1 MQQPQMVPPGLQAMK
16 PVTPM
21 ATPDGYGA
29 MVRAVAQ
36 ANNLQELARLA
47 KMPYGF
53 LAAGKINELNR
64 VAQSAQAAEQP
75 TQDLNQQNLQQ
86 LAQRQQQQM
95 QMQIAQ
101 NLAAN
106 ESMGVPNIVNQME
119 QNPTMMAASGGMVE
133 GYKNGEEVGRDAEE
147 ELEKF
152 KAEQRAADRKA
163 LFKLP
168 VAAADVLSL
177 PITGGLELLDRTP
190 IVGRA
195 GRALFDAETLNPFG
209 GITPLYDAFYRA
221 DDTETKPDSK
231 SAPGTESPSK
241 DKPKDEAKTTDTK
254 ESPYGLTS
262 DATIGADSGIRVIDA
277 TNRSVSDA
285 RDRALSGL
293 EALKENV
300 PTGTAK
306 LDRLKEIKKSDILG
320 GAKTFEEALRQ
331 RRQAAGL
338 GELGA
343 GQLTRA
349 EEAAEKDK
357 ALARRQA
364 NLKLIQS
371 GKDIVEGQKGAI
383 QTIGDILGGLAE
395 RKVAADAGE
404 RTAER
409 LLTAKRDAIELKR
422 EAEARGDVQAGLKF
436 DMDIADA
443 NLKIQ
448 QKNVEISNKEFEI
461 NKNAETQRAKIFADI
476 GLKEAQLEKD
486 FANLGS
492 LDEYRKTLGEAQVI
506 AANAKSKGMTQKDLF
521 TFKNN
526 LIKRL
531 MESAELQAEFGDNP
545 KRAQQLIKQVDGVIK
560 TQMLIAFGEFPNIET
575 LPDPEK

>member
-1 MQQPQMVPPGLQAMK
+1 MAMMQQPQMVPPGLQAMK

-95 QMQIAQ
+95 QMQMAQ

-133 GYKNGEEVGRDAEE
+133 GYKDGETVEEKRLREFKESIKDVDPRSRVSRGLTAAGQDLLSIDDA
-147 ELEKF
+147 F
-152 KAEQRAADRKA
+152 KMLPDFGISEYLFDKTLSDADRKKLIEKNIDPDEYLKDPEAAIKKA
-163 LFKLP
+163 LP
-168 VAAADVLSL
+168 PA
-177 PITGGLELLDRTP
+177 P
-190 IVGRA
+190 
-195 GRALFDAETLNPFG
+195 
-209 GITPLYDAFYRA
+209 
-221 DDTETKPDSK
+221 DT
-231 SAPGTESPSK
+231 APGTASP
-241 DKPKDEAKTTDTK
+241 TDTK

-262 DATIGADSGIRVIDA
+262 DATIGADSGIRVID
-277 TNRSVSDA
+277 TTDRSLSDA
-285 RDRALSGL
+285 KDRALAGL
-293 EALKENV
+293 EALRENI

-320 GAKTFEEALRQ
+320 DAKTFEEALRQ

-357 ALARRQA
+357 ALARQQA
-364 NLKLIQS
+364 NLKLVKVGQDVQ
-371 GKDIVEGQKGAI
+371 KGQKGAI

-409 LLTAKRDAIELKR
+409 LLTAKRDAVELKR

-443 NLKIQ
+443 NLKIN

-492 LDEYRKTLGEAQVI
+492 LDEYRKMLGDAQVI

-560 TQMLIAFGEFPNIET
+560 TQMLLAFGEFPNIET